1 MCGKIQH
8 TTTFASVYLL
18 TLLIVSEFCRATRT
32 VSVEWLTGDRDDTRH
47 ALYGA
52 FRPVSTHTSGQVS
65 LLEHVLLQMSVDSG
79 IRGSY
84 RIGGAEW
91 PVQSAGVRIRGR

>member
-18 TLLIVSEFCRATRT
+18 TLLIVSEFYRATRA

-47 ALYGA
+47 ALYEA
-52 FRPVSTHTSGQVS
+52 FRPVFMTSDQVS
-65 LLEHVLLQMSVDSG
+65 LLEHVLLKLSVDSG
-79 IRGSY
+79 IL
-84 RIGGAEW
+84 
-91 PVQSAGVRIRGR
+91 